1 MNKKFY
7 SNLTVFAVAFALVL
21 GLGTFNAAK
30 AVPGMGDEG
39 YSNLIPGEV
48 NLFGID
54 AADNAARVSHR
65 DADVRAYVFTPDSY
79 GLWGTSQQ

>member
-1 MNKKFY
+1 MNKKYY
-7 SNLTVFAVAFALVL
+7 STLTIFAVAFALVL

-39 YSNLIPGEV
+39 YTLPPGQT
-48 NLFGID
+48 NLFGLD
-54 AADNAARVSHR
+54 EADNRIVVSHR
-65 DADVRAYVFTPDSY
+65 DADARAYEFAPDSY